1 MDSLATITE
10 EKILI
15 SKPAL
20 SGDDERNHP
29 FPPVVKPEPEPI
41 PKRALHEK
49 PLMPISDTDLRG
61 RISWSHIQ
69 SPHFVLSYDATSF
82 EQREADVILIQLET
96 IYHDIFNLTHESFSD
111 KLNVYAIDLHT
122 PMLLGRTTRTHFN
135 VTERNLY
142 LVRTHHDTI
151 ESELITAM
159 THAMRN
165 RRYLEHYGITRGWAM
180 LEDSFSVFLSE
191 RLRNDKKTFPFYGA
205 DPEIIAHYLKEHLP
219 IRMLSHIWT
228 SKQFANAIERYAIA
242 GAFMIYLGD
251 VLGDDKV
258 ASFSWH
264 ENEITHNSFHLYFGD
279 SLEHL
284 EERWVEQLP
293 KAMHAYTED
302 ERFEMIHCWLKCVQG
317 KFQEVTFLNIG

>member
-1 MDSLATITE
+1 MDTLVTLTE
-10 EKILI
+10 DKILI

-29 FPPVVKPEPEPI
+29 FPPYTKPETEPI

-49 PLMPISDTDLRG
+49 PLMPISDSDLRG
-61 RISWSHIQ
+61 RISWSHVQ
-69 SPHFVLSYDATSF
+69 SQHFVLSYDGSSF
-82 EQREADVILIQLET
+82 EQREADVILMQLET
-96 IYHDIFNLTHESFSD
+96 IYHDIFNLTHESFPD

-135 VTERNLY
+135 VSERTLY
-142 LVRTHHDTI
+142 VVRTHLDTI

-180 LEDSFSVFLSE
+180 LEDAFSVFLSE

-219 IRMLSHIWT
+219 IRLLSQIWT
-228 SKQFANAIERYAIA
+228 SRQFANAIERFAIA

-251 VLGDDKV
+251 VLGDDKI
-258 ASFSWH
+258 ASFSRH
-264 ENEITHNSFHLYFGD
+264 ENEITHNSFHLYFND

-293 KAMHAYTED
+293 KALHAYTED
-302 ERFEMIHCWLKCVQG
+302 ERLEMIHGWMRSVQG

>member
-1 MDSLATITE
+1 MDTVATITE

-29 FPPVVKPEPEPI
+29 FPPIAKPELEPI
-41 PKRALHEK
+41 AKRALHEK
-49 PLMPISDTDLRG
+49 PLMPISDSDLRG
-61 RISWSHIQ
+61 RISWSHQQ
-69 SPHFVLSYDATSF
+69 SQHFVLSYDASSF
-82 EQREADVILIQLET
+82 GQREADIILMQLET
-96 IYHDIFNLTHESFSD
+96 IYHDIFNLIHESFSD

-135 VTERNLY
+135 VSERNLY

-151 ESELITAM
+151 ESELITAL

-180 LEDSFSVFLSE
+180 LEDAFSVFLSE

-205 DPEIIAHYLKEHLP
+205 DPEIIAHHLKEHLP
-219 IRMLSHIWT
+219 IRLLSQIWT
-228 SKQFANAIERYAIA
+228 SRQFANAIERFAIA

-251 VLGDDKV
+251 VLGDDKI
-258 ASFSWH
+258 ASFSRH
-264 ENEITHNSFHLYFGD
+264 ENEITHNSFHLYFND

-293 KAMHAYTED
+293 KALHAYTED
-302 ERFEMIHCWLKCVQG
+302 ERLEMIHGWMRSVQG